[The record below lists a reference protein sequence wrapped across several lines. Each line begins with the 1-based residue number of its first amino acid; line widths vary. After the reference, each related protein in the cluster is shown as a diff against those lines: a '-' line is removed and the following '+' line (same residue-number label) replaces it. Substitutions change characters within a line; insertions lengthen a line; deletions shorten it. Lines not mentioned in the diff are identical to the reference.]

1 MIRFVFEVIGGYKT
15 SNLEGNLRFLHFS
28 HAEQLLVFIR
38 YCLVNQV
45 QVELAVRV
53 LVFLVNQFQQSL
65 AGSHKFV
72 RLLDDLRRLASRR
85 LTAQID
91 SIGLSLAGMKL
102 LRREL
107 SFVKEETVEADTFK

>member
-1 MIRFVFEVIGGYKT
+1 MTRFVFEVIGGYKT

-45 QVELAVRV
+45 QVELAIRV
-53 LVFLVNQFQQSL
+53 LLFLVHQFQQSL
-65 AGSHKFV
+65 AGSQKFV
-72 RLLDDLRRLASRR
+72 RLLDDLRKLTCRR
-85 LTAQID
+85 LKNQID
-91 SIGLSLAGMKL
+91 SIGLSLAGLKL

-107 SFVKEETVEADTFK
+107 SFVKEEKVEVDTFK